1 MIAGVGLAA
10 GVVMLLYMK
19 PVNEHLKHR
28 IDKHPLHHLLHTVS
42 KPSYLFGFA
51 TMSMLATGGFM
62 LMPFGSAFGTHNL
75 GLTMQQLPM
84 LYLITGVFSIAIGPL
99 AGKLSDKIGK
109 YKMFLLGSALAAVVV
124 AIYTNLGITPFWLA
138 SAVSVLLFM
147 GITARMIPA
156 SALMTAIP
164 ALEDRGA
171 YMSVNSAAMQIS
183 GGIASVIAGMIVSQS
198 PTGMIEHYD
207 TLGYVVIVLM
217 GVMAAMLYKINK
229 SVGHK
234 LNAPPMPPST
244 MLVDEAAGAP
254 EFVSE
259 MI

>member
-1 MIAGVGLAA
+1 MARIVTGIFGGVIGSVGFAIITDLFKMEVRGRVMGYVQMSFAASQVLGIPVGLWLANAYGWHSCFWMIAGVGVAA

-28 IDKHPLHHLLHTVS
+28 IDEHPLHHLLHTVS

-84 LYLITGVFSIAIGPL
+84 LYLITGVFSIAIGPF

-124 AIYTNLGITPFWLA
+124 AIYTNLGITPSGWLA
-138 SAVSVLLFM
+138 LSAYS
-147 GITARMIPA
+147 
-156 SALMTAIP
+156 S
-164 ALEDRGA
+164 
-171 YMSVNSAAMQIS
+171 SW
-183 GGIASVIAGMIVSQS
+183 VSQL
-198 PTGMIEHYD
+198 E
-207 TLGYVVIVLM
+207 
-217 GVMAAMLYKINK
+217 
-229 SVGHK
+229 
-234 LNAPPMPPST
+234 
-244 MLVDEAAGAP
+244 
-254 EFVSE
+254 
-259 MI
+259 